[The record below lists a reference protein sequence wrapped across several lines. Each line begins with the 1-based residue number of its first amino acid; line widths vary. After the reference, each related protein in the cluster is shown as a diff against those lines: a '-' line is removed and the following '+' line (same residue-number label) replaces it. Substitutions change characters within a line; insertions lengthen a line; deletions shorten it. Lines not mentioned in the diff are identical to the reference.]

1 MKQPR
6 ERNFITGAL
15 MLSLGGLFAKILG
28 ALYRIPL
35 TNILG
40 SYGMG
45 LYQLVFPPYI
55 LMLTVAQ
62 AGVPVALSKLIAQNN
77 RLDNRERSAKIF
89 RFAFTLLLLLGVT
102 GAVSVALFS
111 NVIARAQGNA
121 DTAMY
126 FVIIAPALIFVPVT
140 NVFKSYFQGNMNMV
154 PSSVT
159 TVIEQIVKLAVGL
172 SVASFFMPDV
182 QKAVMGAVLAITFSE
197 FTSLP

>member
-1 MKQPR
+1 
-6 ERNFITGAL
+6 

-111 NVIARAQGNA
+111 NVTFRA
-121 DTAMY
+121 T
-126 FVIIAPALIFVPVT
+126 
-140 NVFKSYFQGNMNMV
+140 
-154 PSSVT
+154 
-159 TVIEQIVKLAVGL
+159 
-172 SVASFFMPDV
+172 
-182 QKAVMGAVLAITFSE
+182 
-197 FTSLP
+197 